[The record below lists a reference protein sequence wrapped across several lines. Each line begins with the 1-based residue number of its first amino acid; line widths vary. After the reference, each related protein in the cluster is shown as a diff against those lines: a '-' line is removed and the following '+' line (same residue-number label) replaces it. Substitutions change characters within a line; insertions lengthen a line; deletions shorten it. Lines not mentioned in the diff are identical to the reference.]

1 MCNLT
6 GDLNWYDLYRP
17 KYGEGLAMADRQVK
31 SVSNGKEFTYT
42 RGRTFRENTPFL
54 KHMIGE
60 AREGDKEYT
69 MDMDASDYFN
79 NDTVKAALH
88 LENFTGP
95 WN

>member
-1 MCNLT
+1 
-6 GDLNWYDLYRP
+6 
-17 KYGEGLAMADRQVK
+17 
-31 SVSNGKEFTYT
+31 
-42 RGRTFRENTPFL
+42 
-54 KHMIGE
+54 MIGE